1 MSSISLLRS
10 SLGTAFQKLVN
21 PVVDNQPS
29 PGILFELQEHLPHP
43 LHINLLLKLI
53 SFFRKGFGIVL
64 EIFLNFSYFHIELD
78 EIPLVR
84 CKGFTF
90 FLFNRIA
97 LLAASEEENTER

>member
-1 MSSISLLRS
+1 MSSISLVRS
-10 SLGTAFQKLVN
+10 SGGSAFQKLVN

-29 PGILFELQEHLPHP
+29 SGIPFKLQEHLPHP
-43 LHINLLLKLI
+43 LDIYLLLQLI

-64 EIFLNFSYFHIELD
+64 EIFLNFSYFHIEFD

-90 FLFNRIA
+90 FLFYRVA